1 MRIKEIDEVLH
12 RNAQLFQQLGIDSTK
27 TEKAAAKV
35 QERKNLRS
43 VRHYAPELIDRLLN
57 DGDK

>member
-1 MRIKEIDEVLH
+1 MRVKEVDEVLET
-12 RNAQLFQQLGIDSTK
+12 NAQLFQQLGTDSTK
-27 TEKAAAKV
+27 AEVQAAKV

-43 VRHYAPELIDRLLN
+43 VRHYAPELIDRLLI

>member
-1 MRIKEIDEVLH
+1 MRVKEVDEVLET
-12 RNAQLFQQLGIDSTK
+12 NAQLFQQLGTDSTK
-27 TEKAAAKV
+27 AEVQAAKV

-43 VRHYAPELIDRLLN
+43 VRHYAPELVDRLLI